1 MHKLLIFIEKMQL
14 QNKLLLLI
22 ASGIFMTLVIGLQ
35 GIYTMEKLSHSQ
47 SKMYTIH
54 LVGITHLELVAEGVT
69 KIEQGLRQIV
79 RASNEHEFDAAKKL
93 LETSTIMVRNEALI
107 SHQYLILT
115 TAKNKMAKFDILFDS
130 YSKNIDNVLDL
141 LTKDKIEANQ
151 FIKSDEFTDIAT
163 NTKDTVVEIIRIKQN
178 DAKVI
183 TEESINLSSASQ
195 TLSFWLLILG
205 LLLSSTLGL
214 LVSKSIRSPLGVLRN
229 TINDLAKGQLRI
241 TVPYT
246 DYTNEIGQMAQSI
259 VVLQQGSIIS
269 ENEYWIKEKLA
280 ELNHAIQGINTY
292 EEFADT
298 VSQNLSLIMGLVYV
312 AIYIA
317 DKEEHLLERVGGYGC
332 DKSHQRLYARG
343 EGLVGQAM
351 AQQHTI
357 TVAASEEKKFNITT
371 GLGKI
376 EINTLLISSI
386 NSQDKALGVLE
397 IGAIESFTPLQI
409 AFYDIFLPFLAEKIQ
424 ILSANVAIQNLLDQ
438 TQAQSLELS
447 ASEHQLQVRKEELE
461 KSHAILLE
469 NEERLQLMLD
479 TSPIGIMFT
488 TNGTIRFVNPFFSEM
503 FGVKIGDDAH
513 HLYLH
518 TQERDELLAHLKQDG
533 IVKNME
539 LKMVNKDGKIYTM
552 SATYIPMHFG
562 DEEGILGWLSDITA
576 QNAATQEIQ
585 KAKIIAED
593 ATKAKSNFLANMS
606 HEIRTPMNAIIGM
619 SNLALQTD
627 LTPKQRNY
635 ISKVDSSA
643 KNLLAIIND
652 ILDFSKIEAGK
663 ITFERIDFYLEDVLD
678 TLSDISVIKTQ
689 EKNLELLF
697 DIGTDV
703 PTALIGDPFR
713 LGQVLINLVN
723 NAIKFTSKGEVIVGI
738 HKIADEES
746 GVRLRFDITDT
757 GIGLTQE
764 QQNNLFSAFAQADS
778 STSRKYGGTGLGLTI
793 SKHLIE
799 LMEGEIGVDSELGV
813 GSVFHFTA
821 KFGVQHEQRN
831 LSISAHDIQGLRVL
845 AVDDNENARE
855 IMYNILTSFKF
866 NPTTVSTGAEAIRAL
881 EDAQREGKPY
891 GLVLMDWQMLDMNGL
906 ETIKRIR
913 TDISLDEIPA
923 FIMVT
928 AFSRDELLLEA
939 NGTLIDGLLVK
950 PVSPST
956 MLDAILKALGK
967 ETFQRTRKYEKEI
980 NSHDAI
986 KSLQGAHVLLVEDN
1000 EINMELAVE
1009 LLEEAGVHVDV
1020 ALNGE
1025 EAVKKV
1031 EQNTYDGVLM
1041 DCQMPIMDGFEAT
1054 HIIRQNSRF
1063 ANLPIL
1069 AMTANAMAGDKEKC
1083 IEAGMNDHIPKPIDV
1098 NQLFLTMAKWIK
1110 PAHPQAKP
1118 LPPSYEIASITDTSE
1133 LEVNN
1138 TLIRMGGNIK
1148 LIRKLVH
1155 RFSETQSDVTTRI
1168 KAALASGDTQTAK
1181 RLAHT
1186 LKGLA
1191 ATIGATLVAN
1201 RAATLED
1208 MLQRDIT
1215 QGRDEELMN
1224 IQTDLLSLF
1233 EIIKTTYG
1241 SNAEEDN
1248 RVPENNGSIPL
1259 DMEHLAIKL
1268 RQFNAQLTQL
1278 DSEATTTLEELSAQ
1292 LGELKE
1298 IKKIQKMVEEFEFED
1313 ARKQLLVLAQSLDII
1328 L

>member
-1 MHKLLIFIEKMQL
+1 MNFLEETQLNTKLM
-14 QNKLLLLI
+14 
-22 ASGIFMTLVIGLQ
+22 LVIGSGILITLMIGFQ
-35 GIYTMEKLSHSQ
+35 GIYTVQKLTDLQ
-47 SKMYTIH
+47 RTTYNMH
-54 LVGITHLELVAEGVT
+54 LVGITHLESAANAVS

-79 RASNEHEFDAAKKL
+79 RTKNPPELASAKKL
-93 LETSTIMVRNEALI
+93 LSTSQIIVKKEALKSYEYFI
-107 SHQYLILT
+107 KDNT
-115 TAKNKMAKFDILFDS
+115 RNKMAEFDVLFAS
-130 YSKNIDNVLDL
+130 YANNIAHAVNLQSKSND
-141 LTKDKIEANQ
+141 EATQ
-151 FIKSDEFTDIAT
+151 FITSDEFKDIALST
-163 NTKDTVVEIIRIKQN
+163 NKTLIEVIHLKQDN
-178 DAKVI
+178 AREA
-183 TEESINLSSASQ
+183 TQESI
-195 TLSFWLLILG
+195 LI
-205 LLLSSTLGL
+205 SNAAQKIACCL
-214 LVSKSIRSPLGVLRN
+214 LVFGIAFSTALGYFISLSIRRPLGKLGEK
-229 TINDLAKGQLRI
+229 IDDLAQERLDTTI
-241 TVPYT
+241 PYT
-246 DYTNEIGQMAQSI
+246 AYHNEIGQMARSI
-259 VVLQQGSIIS
+259 FIMQKGARDLAR
-269 ENEYWIKEKLA
+269 EYWIKEKLI
-280 ELNHAIQGINTY
+280 EINGFVQSAASF
-292 EEFADT
+292 EEFADSFST
-298 VSQNLSLIMGLVYV
+298 ALAPTMDLIYSALYL
-312 AIYIA
+312 ADEKESTLKYI
-317 DKEEHLLERVGGYGC
+317 GGYGC
-332 DKSHQRLYARG
+332 DNNDTFHQKTFIRG
-343 EGLVGQAM
+343 QGLLAQAM
-351 AQQHTI
+351 KEHGNI
-357 TVAASEEKKFNITT
+357 TVALCEEEPFEVTT
-371 GLGKI
+371 GMGKLQVR
-376 EINTLLISSI
+376 TLIISSI
-386 NSQDKALGVLE
+386 ISGGTVLAVLE
-397 IGAIESFTPLQI
+397 IGVLQPFKQNQKQFYEALLPVIAEKLQI
-409 AFYDIFLPFLAEKIQ
+409 LIGTIATRT
-424 ILSANVAIQNLLDQ
+424 LLNQ
-438 TQAQSLELS
+438 TQAQALELA
-447 ASEHQLQVRKEELE
+447 ASEHQLQVRRDELE
-461 KSHAILLE
+461 ASHAVLKQ
-469 NEERLQLMLD
+469 NEEHLQLMLD
-479 TSPIGIMFT
+479 MSPIGITFT
-488 TNGTIRFVNPFFSEM
+488 TNGEIRFANPLFSNI
-503 FGVKIGDDAH
+503 FGVTVGDDAD
-513 HLYLH
+513 HLYVH
-518 TQERDELLAHLKQDG
+518 PEDRDALLITLNQNG
-533 IVKNME
+533 IVKDAKVQMYDR
-539 LKMVNKDGKIYTM
+539 DGQVREIL
-552 SATYIPMHFG
+552 ATYVPMRYRN
-562 DEEGILGWLSDITA
+562 EEGVLGWLSDVTL
-576 QNAATQEIQ
+576 QRAATKEIE
-585 KAKIIAED
+585 KAKTLAED
-593 ATKAKSNFLANMS
+593 ATRAKSNFLANMS

-643 KNLLAIIND
+643 KTLLAIIND

-678 TLSDISVIKTQ
+678 TLADISIIKTQ
-689 EKNLELLF
+689 EKNLEMLF

-703 PTALIGDPFR
+703 PTALTGDPFR

-723 NAIKFTSKGEVIVGI
+723 NAIKFTSKGEVVVGI
-738 HKIADEES
+738 HKIADEER

-757 GIGLTQE
+757 GVGLTQE
-764 QQNNLFSAFAQADS
+764 QQNNLFSAFSQADS

-831 LSISAHDIQGLRVL
+831 LAISTHDIQGLRVL

-866 NPTTVSTGAEAIRAL
+866 NPTTVSSGVEAIRAL
-881 EDAQREGKPY
+881 EDAQREGLPY
-891 GLVLMDWQMLDMNGL
+891 GLVLMDWQMLEMNGL

-913 TDISLDEIPA
+913 NDSSLNQIPA

-950 PVSPST
+950 PISPST

-967 ETFQRTRKYEKEI
+967 EAFQRTRKYEKEV

-1000 EINMELAVE
+1000 EINMELALE
-1009 LLEEAGVHVDV
+1009 LLQEVGLHVDV
-1020 ALNGE
+1020 ALNGA
-1025 EAVKKV
+1025 EAIEKV
-1031 EQNTYDGVLM
+1031 EKYAYDGILM

-1054 HIIRQNSRF
+1054 QRIRQNERF

-1083 IEAGMNDHIPKPIDV
+1083 LEWGMNDHIPKPIDV

-1110 PAHPQAKP
+1110 PAHPQTKP
-1118 LPPSYEIASITDTSE
+1118 LPPSYEIASIPDTSE

-1181 RLAHT
+1181 CLAHT

-1208 MLQRDIT
+1208 MLQRDII

-1278 DSEATTTLEELSAQ
+1278 DSEATTTLEELSDQ